1 MGTDGLRASG
11 QEAMY
16 AMERCSIGPAKGLLR
31 SSSQTPDG
39 TMFAPMSRPVHKM
52 VVETHTFM
60 FADIS
65 GYSLLAELDG
75 DEAAAD
81 VALAFADRASALAA
95 DHGAE
100 VIKSLGDA
108 VMVHA
113 RDAGAMVDLAL
124 DLLAEC
130 EADPAL
136 PPIHIGLHTGPAFR
150 RANDWWGCTVNVAAR
165 VAAAATAGQLLL
177 TNATKL
183 SAGGMDSTR
192 LLGLGSL
199 SLKNIPAPVEVFAA
213 SRVEA
218 LTLATAQC

>member
-1 MGTDGLRASG
+1 
-11 QEAMY
+11 
-16 AMERCSIGPAKGLLR
+16 
-31 SSSQTPDG
+31 
-39 TMFAPMSRPVHKM
+39 MFAPMSRPCYKM

-65 GYSLLAELDG
+65 GYSLLAELEG

-81 VALAFADRASALAA
+81 IALAFVDRATALAG
-95 DHGAE
+95 DHQAE

-113 RDAGAMVDLAL
+113 RDAAAAVDLAL
-124 DLLAEC
+124 DLQAEC
-130 EADPAL
+130 DADPTL

-165 VAAAATAGQLLL
+165 VAAIATAGQVLL

-183 SAGGMDSTR
+183 AVGEPHSTE
-192 LLGLGSL
+192 LLGLGPL
-199 SLKNIPAPVEVFAA
+199 SLKNIPAPIEVFAA
-213 SRVEA
+213 SRAEA
-218 LTLATAQC
+218 LALATAQC

>member
-1 MGTDGLRASG
+1 
-11 QEAMY
+11 
-16 AMERCSIGPAKGLLR
+16 
-31 SSSQTPDG
+31 
-39 TMFAPMSRPVHKM
+39 MFAPMSRPVHKM

-81 VALAFADRASALAA
+81 VALAFADRADALAA

-100 VIKSLGDA
+100 VVKSIGDA
-108 VMVHA
+108 VMVHS

-124 DLLAEC
+124 DLLDQC
-130 EADPAL
+130 EADPSL
-136 PPIHIGLHTGPAFR
+136 PPIHIGVHTGRAFR

-177 TNATKL
+177 TAATRL
-183 SAGGMDSTR
+183 SAGEMNSAE
-192 LLGLGSL
+192 LLELGSV
-199 SLKNIPAPVEVFAA
+199 SLKNIPSPVDVFAA
-213 SRVEA
+213 SRAEA
-218 LTLATAQC
+218 LALSTA

>member
-1 MGTDGLRASG
+1 
-11 QEAMY
+11 
-16 AMERCSIGPAKGLLR
+16 
-31 SSSQTPDG
+31 
-39 TMFAPMSRPVHKM
+39 MFAPVSRPVHKM

-65 GYSLLAELDG
+65 GYALLAELHG

-81 VALAFADRASALAA
+81 VALAFADRASQLAA

-100 VIKSLGDA
+100 VVKLLGDA
-108 VMVHA
+108 VMVHS

-130 EADPAL
+130 DADPSL
-136 PPIHIGLHTGPAFR
+136 PPIHIGLHTGSAFR

-177 TNATKL
+177 TNATRL
-183 SAGGMDSTR
+183 SAAEMESTD

-213 SRVEA
+213 SRVEELA
-218 LTLATAQC
+218 LASAQC

>member
-1 MGTDGLRASG
+1 
-11 QEAMY
+11 
-16 AMERCSIGPAKGLLR
+16 
-31 SSSQTPDG
+31 
-39 TMFAPMSRPVHKM
+39 MFAPMSRPVHRM

-81 VALAFADRASALAA
+81 VAIAFADRASALAA

-100 VIKSLGDA
+100 VVKSLGDA
-108 VMVHA
+108 VMVHS
-113 RDAGAMVDLAL
+113 RDAAVMVELAL

-130 EADPAL
+130 DADPSL
-136 PPIHIGLHTGPAFR
+136 PPIHIGMHTGRAFR

-165 VAAAATAGQLLL
+165 VAAAATAGQLLV
-177 TNATKL
+177 TNATRL
-183 SAGGMDSTR
+183 SAGEMDSTQ
-192 LLGLGSL
+192 LLGLGFL
-199 SLKNIPAPVEVFAA
+199 TLKNIPAPVEVFAA

-218 LTLATAQC
+218 LALATAQC

>member
-1 MGTDGLRASG
+1 
-11 QEAMY
+11 
-16 AMERCSIGPAKGLLR
+16 
-31 SSSQTPDG
+31 
-39 TMFAPMSRPVHKM
+39 
-52 VVETHTFM
+52 
-60 FADIS
+60 
-65 GYSLLAELDG
+65 
-75 DEAAAD
+75 
-81 VALAFADRASALAA
+81 
-95 DHGAE
+95 
-100 VIKSLGDA
+100 
-108 VMVHA
+108 MVHA
-113 RDAGAMVDLAL
+113 RDATAMVDLAL

-183 SAGGMDSTR
+183 SAGEIDATQ

-218 LTLATAQC
+218 LTLATAEC